1 MEIFML
7 LITTMAA
14 FKCSNFSTY
23 MYTPV
28 VMYVY
33 VTIFSSVLINL
44 LLDITSTK
52 NLAKTFMKD
61 VAKHIKQEG
70 HMYRQQKCNKT
81 TMSLLCYAQTTM
93 NS

>member
-33 VTIFSSVLINL
+33 VTIFSSVLHYL
-44 LLDITSTK
+44 YKEPGK
-52 NLAKTFMKD
+52 NIHERRNQAHKTVVDWKNDRIEVF
-61 VAKHIKQEG
+61 
-70 HMYRQQKCNKT
+70 
-81 TMSLLCYAQTTM
+81 
-93 NS
+93 